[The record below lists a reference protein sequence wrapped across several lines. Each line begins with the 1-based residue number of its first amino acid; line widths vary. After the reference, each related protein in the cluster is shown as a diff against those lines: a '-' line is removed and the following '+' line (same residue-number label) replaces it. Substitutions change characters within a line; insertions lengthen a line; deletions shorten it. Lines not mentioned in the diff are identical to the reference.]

1 MGWVERHASAGMTE
15 MRIDETVGVC
25 GRGNASGYADRFMND
40 ARIAVNS
47 RGVYGSDLLHVSSL
61 CGNGRPF

>member
-1 MGWVERHASAGMTE
+1 